1 MFRYCGTISV
11 FPEFIDTLQRAFILL
26 KVFVY
31 GTLKPGERNYPFYCA
46 QNVEVIEAIAYGKLY
61 DLPMGYPAA
70 IFPESDF
77 VWGYVLTFDDTTV
90 LQTLDELE
98 IYDPNQPISQ
108 NLYQRHQIEV
118 YNPNFNSLGTVW
130 TYSMSQQQ
138 IDAYSGVLISDGWWT
153 GKK

>member
-1 MFRYCGTISV
+1 M
-11 FPEFIDTLQRAFILL
+11 L

-31 GTLKPGERNYPFYCA
+31 GTLKPGERNYPFYCTQA
-46 QNVEVIEAIAYGKLY
+46 LEVTEAIAYGKLY

-70 IFPESDF
+70 IFPESNL
-77 VWGYVLTFDDTTV
+77 VRGYVLTFYDTTV

-108 NLYQRHQIEV
+108 NLYQRNQIEV
-118 YNPNFNSLGTVW
+118 YNPNFNSLGKAWV
-130 TYSMSQQQ
+130 YCMNQQQ
-138 IDAYSGVLISDGWWT
+138 IDTYNGVLISNGWWA

>member
-1 MFRYCGTISV
+1 M
-11 FPEFIDTLQRAFILL
+11 L

-31 GTLKPGERNYPFYCA
+31 GTLKPGERNYPLYCTQA
-46 QNVEVIEAIAYGKLY
+46 VEVIKAIAYGKLY

-77 VWGYVLTFDDTTV
+77 VRGYVLTFSDTTV
-90 LQTLDELE
+90 LQALDELE
-98 IYDPNQPISQ
+98 DYYPHQPIDQS
-108 NLYQRHQIEV
+108 LYQRHQIEV

-138 IDAYSGVLISDGWWT
+138 IDFYGGVFVSNGWWT
-153 GKK
+153 SKK

>member
-1 MFRYCGTISV
+1 M
-11 FPEFIDTLQRAFILL
+11 L

-31 GTLKPGERNYPFYCA
+31 GTLKPGERNYPLYCTQA
-46 QNVEVIEAIAYGKLY
+46 LEVIEAIAYGKLY

-70 IFPESDF
+70 IFPESYL
-77 VWGYVLTFDDTTV
+77 VWGYVLTFGDTTV

-118 YNPNFNSLGTVW
+118 YNPNFNSLGKAWV
-130 TYSMSQQQ
+130 YGMNQQQ
-138 IDAYSGVLISDGWWT
+138 IDAYNGVLISNGWWT
-153 GKK
+153 SKK

>member
-1 MFRYCGTISV
+1 M
-11 FPEFIDTLQRAFILL
+11 
-26 KVFVY
+26 Y
-31 GTLKPGERNYPFYCA
+31 GTLKPGERNYPFYCTQA
-46 QNVEVIEAIAYGKLY
+46 LEVIEAITYGKLY

-70 IFPESDF
+70 IFPESDL
-77 VWGYVLTFDDTTV
+77 VRGYVLTFGDTTV

-98 IYDPNQPISQ
+98 TYDPNQPISQ

-118 YNPNFNSLGTVW
+118 YNPNKESLGTVW

-138 IDAYSGVLISDGWWT
+138 IHAYSGVLISDGWWT